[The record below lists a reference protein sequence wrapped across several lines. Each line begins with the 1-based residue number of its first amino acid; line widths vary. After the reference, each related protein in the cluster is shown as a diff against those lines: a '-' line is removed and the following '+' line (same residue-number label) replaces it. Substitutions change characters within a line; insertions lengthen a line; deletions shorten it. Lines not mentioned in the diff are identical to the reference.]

1 MIQLKHCAA
10 ALAALVLV
18 AISTPQLLAAD
29 KDEKKK
35 LPQVEFKTSKGT
47 VVIELYEDETPNT
60 VANFIS
66 LVEAKFYDGL
76 TFHRVLDGFMAQG
89 GCPKGDGTGG
99 PGYKIECECYRKDHR
114 KHERGV
120 ISMAH
125 AGRDTGGSQFFINLA
140 KTPHLDGKHTVF
152 GRVIKGMD
160 AIDKLNRPG
169 IGVKPDKILKATVLN
184 KRDHKYEPVKVK

>member
-1 MIQLKHCAA
+1 MIQFKHCAA
-10 ALAALVLV
+10 ALAALALV
-18 AISTPQLLAAD
+18 AMSTPQLLAAD

-35 LPQVEFKTSKGT
+35 LPQVELKTSKGT
-47 VVIELYEDETPNT
+47 VVIELYEDEAPNT

-89 GCPKGDGTGG
+89 GRPDGDGRGG

-114 KHERGV
+114 KHARGV
-120 ISMAH
+120 LSMAH

-140 KTPHLDGKHTVF
+140 RTPHLDGKHTVF
-152 GRVIKGMD
+152 GHVIKGMD

-169 IGVKPDKILKATVLN
+169 GGVKADKIIKATVLN
-184 KRDHKYEPVKVK
+184 KRDHKYVPVKVK